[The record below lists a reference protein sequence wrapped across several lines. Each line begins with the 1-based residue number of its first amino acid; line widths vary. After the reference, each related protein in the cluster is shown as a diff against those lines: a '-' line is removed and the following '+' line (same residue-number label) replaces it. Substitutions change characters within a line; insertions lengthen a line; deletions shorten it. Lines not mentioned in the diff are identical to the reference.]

1 MEEVV
6 ISKILW
12 RGAVAV
18 VVLANAAAFARA
30 TQRPDPAN
38 ACNALVGSWKLAA
51 AKYGGNE
58 FNLPP
63 GTTTVKH
70 VTPAQFMWTS
80 YGADGTITRAAGGA
94 YTLKG
99 NAYQET
105 PEYGMSDDFD
115 VVKGKPQAFTCR
127 IDANKW
133 YHNGSLSNGTTVEE
147 VWERIEPR

>member
-1 MEEVV
+1 
-6 ISKILW
+6 
-12 RGAVAV
+12 
-18 VVLANAAAFARA
+18 
-30 TQRPDPAN
+30 
-38 ACNALVGSWKLAA
+38 
-51 AKYGGNE
+51 
-58 FNLPP
+58 
-63 GTTTVKH
+63 
-70 VTPAQFMWTS
+70 MWTS

-115 VVKGKPQAFTCR
+115 VLKGKPQAFTCR

-133 YHNGSLSNGTTVEE
+133 YNNGSLSNGTMIEE